1 MPAIRKG
8 RYNLPMRMIYRAGLL
23 SLLALTAAAQNE
35 LPAMK
40 PIADRNTPAHLAARG
55 FMRGANIA
63 NYLEVPPGEHWDTP
77 HTVLDLQRIRAEGF
91 DHVRLPVAWHRYTGP
106 APEFKLSDEIFAKAD
121 QMVTNAT
128 ALGLNVMIDFHDFH
142 EFNTNPV
149 GDTVWFEAIWRQIA
163 AHYADA
169 PPGVAFE
176 LLNEPNG
183 AATTVRLNPIYAET
197 IRQIRASNPR
207 RTIFVGPGQWN
218 SPDQLANLRLPDDDH
233 NLIVTLHCYEPMM
246 FTHQGASWTGPD
258 LRVTG
263 IIFPG
268 PPTTPLQP
276 DPGLALQPRV
286 LDRIQQYNTLPS
298 ERNPSSPRAFL
309 PKIHTAK
316 AWSEKYG
323 RPVHFGEFGAY
334 TKADQESR
342 AHFYAAFRQGLD
354 EAGIGWA
361 IWDWKSGFN
370 YWDPKTEQPLP
381 GMRQALFPAKTGTTV
396 K

>member
-1 MPAIRKG
+1 
-8 RYNLPMRMIYRAGLL
+8 
-23 SLLALTAAAQNE
+23 
-35 LPAMK
+35 
-40 PIADRNTPAHLAARG
+40 
-55 FMRGANIA
+55 
-63 NYLEVPPGEHWDTP
+63 
-77 HTVLDLQRIRAEGF
+77 
-91 DHVRLPVAWHRYTGP
+91 
-106 APEFKLSDEIFAKAD
+106 
-121 QMVTNAT
+121 
-128 ALGLNVMIDFHDFH
+128 
-142 EFNTNPV
+142 
-149 GDTVWFEAIWRQIA
+149 
-163 AHYADA
+163 
-169 PPGVAFE
+169 
-176 LLNEPNG
+176 
-183 AATTVRLNPIYAET
+183 
-197 IRQIRASNPR
+197 
-207 RTIFVGPGQWN
+207 
-218 SPDQLANLRLPDDDH
+218 LANLRLPDDDH